1 MVRQDAVVETL
12 VEGETEFDGEG
23 MPGYEAEVD
32 LSRLGVG
39 SESTGSQQNVVH
51 NSAIRKTSKD
61 SGGEKGHPLHSEKL
75 GESDVFELSG
85 RELPLAETGTMDIAI
100 SEHKNPDTTG

>member
-12 VEGETEFDGEG
+12 VEGESGFDGDG
-23 MPGYEAEVD
+23 MLGCEVEVD
-32 LSRLGVG
+32 LSQLGVG

-51 NSAIRKTSKD
+51 NSAKRKSSKD

-85 RELPLAETGTMDIAI
+85 RELPLAETGTMNIAI
-100 SEHKNPDTTG
+100 SEHKNPDTSG